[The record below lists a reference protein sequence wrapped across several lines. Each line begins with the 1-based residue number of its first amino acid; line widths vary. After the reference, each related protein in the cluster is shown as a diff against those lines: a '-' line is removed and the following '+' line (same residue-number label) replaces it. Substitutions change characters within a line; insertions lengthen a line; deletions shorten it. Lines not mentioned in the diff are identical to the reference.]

1 MSELIPN
8 LTCLTASQVLQNDPD
23 LAPVFLLSWRYVVVM
38 ITTLVRSLLER
49 SKTVVLVFFRET
61 DIDMGFIDAAH
72 NGLTSCDD

>member
-1 MSELIPN
+1 
-8 LTCLTASQVLQNDPD
+8 
-23 LAPVFLLSWRYVVVM
+23 M

-49 SKTVVLVFFRET
+49 SKTVVLCIVFFRET